1 MSKSYKNKKEGQHYD
16 LKVIHDASKDKND
29 CKCKKDKYEEKD
41 EYKYY
46 KEKDEY
52 KHKKDKCKYKSTDYD
67 TMYP

>member
-16 LKVIHDASKDKND
+16 LKVIHDASKDKYESKD
-29 CKCKKDKYEEKD
+29 KKDK
-41 EYKYY
+41 Y

>member
-16 LKVIHDASKDKND
+16 LKVIHDASKDKHD

-41 EYKYY
+41 EYKY
-46 KEKDEY
+46 
-52 KHKKDKCKYKSTDYD
+52 KKDKCKYKSTDYD